1 VFPKSQRDTTEE
13 ISPRQL
19 QPGLFIRLP
28 AGWVSHPFLF
38 NQFRIANDKQ
48 VAILQSLGLASVTY
62 VPARSTA
69 KPLPLAPSSGPVPA
83 PEPPRQLDIQTEA
96 RRRSDK
102 LSEQR
107 ARIAEC
113 EKHYLDA
120 ARNIRDGMRSIH
132 ADPEQAVF
140 VAREMVGG
148 MADIFSAEADLV
160 IHLMSDRVV
169 EDNPHYHPLNVMILS
184 LLLGRAC
191 KLLPAELRVLGEG
204 ALFHD
209 VGKYRV
215 PDSVL
220 RNPARNRHEEEF
232 YRLHTLYGGELA
244 RSMGIFPPQAIAIIE
259 MHHETLDGKGFPRGL
274 SGEQV
279 SLAARIVGLAN
290 RYDNLC
296 NPLREDQ
303 AITPA
308 EAMTHL
314 YRTEQ
319 GRWGKELLE
328 SFIHTLGVYPPGS
341 LVQLSNGNVA
351 VVLAVDQSDL
361 LRPEVLVYDPD
372 IPRSEALIVDL
383 AAAQEVKVD
392 HVLPPR
398 DLPPEVR
405 SYLAPRHRLSYFH
418 GGGKA

>member
-1 VFPKSQRDTTEE
+1 MFPSTRSEDTEE
-13 ISPRQL
+13 ISPSQL
-19 QPGLFIRLP
+19 RPGLFIRLP
-28 AGWVSHPFLF
+28 AGWIAHPFLF

-48 VAILQSLGLASVTY
+48 VAILKSLGLASITH
-62 VPARSTA
+62 VPARSTTA
-69 KPLPLAPSSGPVPA
+69 PLPPARTGAPPS
-83 PEPPRQLDIQTEA
+83 PEPPRPVENEGES
-96 RRRSDK
+96 RRRTAR

-113 EKHYLDA
+113 EKHYLQAAGYIQDA
-120 ARNIRDGMRSIH
+120 LRSIH
-132 ADPEQAVF
+132 ADPEQALVG
-140 VAREMVGG
+140 AREMVGNVV
-148 MADIFSAEADLV
+148 DTFTAEGDMV

-169 EDNPHYHPLNVMILS
+169 EGNHHFHSLNVMILS

-191 KLLPAELRVLGEG
+191 KLQPADLHILGEG

-209 VGKYRV
+209 VGKCRV
-215 PDSVL
+215 PDAVL

-232 YRLHTLYGGELA
+232 YRLHTLYGGDLA
-244 RSMGIFPPQAIAIIE
+244 RNMGIFPPQAIAIIE
-259 MHHETLDGKGFPRGL
+259 SHHETLDGKGFPRGQ
-274 SGEQV
+274 SGDRV
-279 SLAARIVGLAN
+279 PLTVRIVGLTN

-328 SFIHTLGVYPPGS
+328 AFIHTLGVYPPGS

-372 IPRSEALIVDL
+372 VPRSEALIVDL
-383 AAAQEVKVD
+383 AAAEDVKVD
-392 HVLPPR
+392 HVLPPH
-398 DLPPEVR
+398 DLAPEIR
-405 SYLAPRHRLSYFH
+405 RYLAPRHRLSYFH
-418 GGGKA
+418 AGRKP